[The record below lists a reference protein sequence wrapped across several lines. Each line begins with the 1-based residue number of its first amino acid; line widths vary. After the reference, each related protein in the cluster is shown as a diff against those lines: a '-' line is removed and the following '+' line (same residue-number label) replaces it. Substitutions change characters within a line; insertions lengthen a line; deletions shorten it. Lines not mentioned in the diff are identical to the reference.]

1 MCRYQS
7 VGIFQRLFAL
17 VVLLSLACTG
27 LLRAQTSVSIHDIMV
42 TSGTYPLPNS
52 PYLYSHYNAT
62 VSVTGVVV
70 GVMQTGDFAGSV
82 YLSEPSSDWDSLVST
97 AEGMPVF
104 KLQALNSACAVV
116 GASITLVGEVINAN
130 QLVPADITAADT
142 PGTGLLP
149 TSCTV
154 NSTGNTMT
162 QSISVSSVLTSF
174 GDALKYTGMTTSAT
188 FYAVAPTSGTLTESS
203 ETETSTGQFWA
214 TLASNTATNNHL
226 FRSAGIAGEEF
237 VPTTAPSTVTKWGGN
252 PQRVLID
259 TTTFG
264 GTAVNMTV
272 GQSITCTTGSGI
284 KVGATAGIGLIDYT
298 LGYARLLIFPTS
310 VCTVGGS
317 VATSTS
323 AAADSTHFHVGTLD
337 LYRFYSTTGATTGSV
352 AITSAAYTRRI
363 AKAAL
368 AIVDAL
374 GKPDIVSLQEV
385 QDLATLNDLANAV
398 NSLGS
403 TTYVPYLQQGND
415 PNSLNLGFLVSS
427 STVVVDSVTQVEKSS
442 TYTTSAGGSGTLW
455 ERPPLVLQ
463 AEFVRTGKNYPVTV
477 INAHLT
483 PRDNIGDSTLGP
495 DIRTHRAAQATDL
508 SALVQSDQT
517 AGDNVIVAGNLNS
530 FEFSDGYVDVTGIV
544 DGSPAAAS
552 AVTLYEPTSTTAALT
567 DLVTSVSATSRYNVI
582 ERGDAEVLEHILASA
597 TVPNSSTASASL
609 ASYASAVTQPHF
621 SADFA
626 ATGENDATTPA
637 GLTPHDGLVV
647 SFLIPPV
654 PTTASVSPTSL
665 NFGNVT
671 IGASA
676 SQTVTVTNT
685 TAFTSTVNISSIAI
699 SGTNAADYSEASS
712 CTALAEA
719 QTCTVTVTFT
729 PTATGSRTAT
739 LTITNDSTSDP
750 SLTVALTGTG
760 VATSATLTPASATF
774 PNTYAGGGVSA
785 AQVFTLT
792 NTSTIAISVG
802 AITLSNTSFT
812 ESASTCTA
820 TLAASAS
827 CTISVN
833 FTPTASGALTGT
845 LTVLNGSS
853 ADPTLTSTL
862 SGTGLPTTATLTPAS
877 YAYPTTIVG
886 TTSASAAFL
895 WKNTNSLALTIKSIA
910 VSANFT
916 AVSTTCSGTIAA
928 NSSCTINVSFAPT
941 ALGAVTGTL
950 TVTSTSSANATL
962 TAALT
967 GTGVA
972 DVQAGV
978 STLSFGNVDLGTS
991 SPAQTFTVTNYTNS
1005 TIAFTSLAISGD
1017 YSYTTTCGSTI
1028 AGLGTCT
1035 VTVVFTP
1042 TVLGARTGTMTI
1054 DTNDTKYPVIS
1065 VALTGN
1071 GVDFSIAVTPTSG
1084 SIVAG
1089 FYESVNLTLT
1099 PLGGFSAPVTLS
1111 CTTTA
1116 SGSVCTPITT
1126 STTLSAALND
1136 AVRITTTSQYTVVG
1150 YGGSGISPWC
1160 ALAGFGSCLLLLIS
1174 RRRVRMPAFCL
1185 IFLLAGSFALTGC
1198 GTAPASNAQ
1207 PTEPG
1212 TYTYTFSL
1220 TDGTLT
1226 HTASYSLVVSKQ

>member
-1 MCRYQS
+1 M
-7 VGIFQRLFAL
+7 QRLSTLAVWLGVICMGL
-17 VVLLSLACTG
+17 VGRGSLL
-27 LLRAQTSVSIHDIMV
+27 AQTAVSIHDIMV
-42 TSGTYPLPNS
+42 TTGTYPLPNS
-52 PYLYSHYNAT
+52 PYLYSHYKGT

-70 GVMQTGDFAGSV
+70 GVMQSGDFAGSV
-82 YLSEPSSDWDSLVST
+82 YLSEPSNSWDSLVAT
-97 AEGMPVF
+97 AEGMPIF
-104 KLQALNSACAVV
+104 NLQSLNSACAVV
-116 GASITLVGEVINAN
+116 GASVTIVGEVIDSN
-130 QLVPADITAADT
+130 QLVAGDITAADT

-149 TSCTV
+149 SSCTV

-162 QSISVSSVLTSF
+162 QSISVSGVLASF

-188 FYAVAPTSGTLTESS
+188 FYAVAPTSGVLTEAS
-203 ETETSTGQFWA
+203 ETEVSSGQFWA

-226 FRSAGIAGEEF
+226 FRSAGIAGDEY
-237 VPTTAPSTVTKWGGN
+237 VPSIAPSTVATWGGN

-264 GTAVNMTV
+264 GTAVNVTV

-352 AITSAAYTRRI
+352 AVSSAAYTRRI
-363 AKAAL
+363 SKAAL
-368 AIVDAL
+368 AIVNAL

-385 QDLATLNDLANAV
+385 QDYTTLSDLAAAV
-398 NSLGS
+398 NTLGGTS
-403 TTYVPYLQQGND
+403 YTPYLQQGND
-415 PNSLNLGFLVSS
+415 ANSLNLGLLVN
-427 STVVVDSVTQVEKSS
+427 STTVIVDSVTQVEKSS
-442 TYTTSAGGSGTLW
+442 TYTTASGGSGTLW

-477 INAHLT
+477 IDAHLT
-483 PRDNIGDSTLGP
+483 PRDGIGDATLGA
-495 DIRTHRAAQATDL
+495 DVRTHRAAQATDM
-508 SALVQSDQT
+508 SALVQSYQT

-552 AVTLYEPTSTTAALT
+552 AVTLYQSTSTTAALT

-597 TVPNSSTASASL
+597 TVPNNSTASASL

-626 ATGENDATTPA
+626 ATSENDATTPA

-654 PTTASVSPTSL
+654 PTTASVSPTSM
-665 NFGNVT
+665 NFGDVT

-676 SQTVTVTNT
+676 SQTATVTNT
-685 TAFTSTVNISSIAI
+685 TTFTSTVNITGIAI
-699 SGTNAADYSEASS
+699 SGTNASDFSETSS
-712 CTALAEA
+712 CTSLAEA

-729 PTATGSRTAT
+729 PSAVGSRTGT

-750 SLTVALTGTG
+750 TLTVALSGTG
-760 VATSATLTPASATF
+760 VATSATLTPASATY

-792 NTSTIAISVG
+792 NTSTVAISVG
-802 AITLSNTSFT
+802 AITLSNTNFT
-812 ESASTCTA
+812 ESGSTCTS
-820 TLAASAS
+820 TLAAGAS
-827 CTISVN
+827 CTISAE

-845 LTVLNGSS
+845 LTVINGSS
-853 ADPTLTSTL
+853 ADPTLTSML

-877 YAYPTTIVG
+877 NAYPKTIVG
-886 TTSASAAFL
+886 ATSASAAFV
-895 WKNTNSLALTIKSIA
+895 WTNTSSIPLTIKSVA
-910 VSANFT
+910 VAANFT
-916 AVSTTCSGTIAA
+916 VVSTTCSGTVAA
-928 NSSCTINVSFAPT
+928 NSSCVINVSFLPT
-941 ALGAVTGTL
+941 ALGAITGAL
-950 TVTSTSSANATL
+950 TVTSTSSANGTL

-972 DVQAGV
+972 DVETSVTA
-978 STLSFGNVDLGTS
+978 LSFGNVDLGS
-991 SPAQTFTVTNYTNS
+991 SSAAQTFTVTNYTNS
-1005 TIAFTSLAISGD
+1005 AIALTQLSISGD
-1017 YSYTTTCGSTI
+1017 YSYTTTCGSTL

-1035 VTVVFTP
+1035 VSVVFTP
-1042 TVLGARTGTMTI
+1042 TVLGVRTGTVLINTS
-1054 DTNDTKYPVIS
+1054 DTKYPVIS

-1071 GVDFSIAVTPTSG
+1071 GVDFSVAVTPTSG
-1084 SIVAG
+1084 SMIAG
-1089 FYESVNLTLT
+1089 FYQTINLTLT
-1099 PLGGFSAPVTLS
+1099 PLGGFSAPVTLG
-1111 CTTTA
+1111 CVTTA
-1116 SGSVCTPITT
+1116 SGSACTPAQT
-1126 STTLSAALND
+1126 SATLSATLTD
-1136 AVRITTTSQYTVVG
+1136 SVKITTTSQYTVIG
-1150 YGGSGISPWC
+1150 YGGLGVSRWW
-1160 ALAGFGSCLLLLIS
+1160 ALAGFGSCFALLLG
-1174 RRRVRMPAFCL
+1174 RRRRRLPALLMLLFLAMP
-1185 IFLLAGSFALTGC
+1185 FAITGC
-1198 GTAPASNAQ
+1198 GSAPAANAQ
-1207 PTEPG
+1207 PTEAG
-1212 TYTYTFSL
+1212 TYTYTFSV
-1220 TDGTLT
+1220 TDGTVVHSATYTLT
-1226 HTASYSLVVSKQ
+1226 VTSK